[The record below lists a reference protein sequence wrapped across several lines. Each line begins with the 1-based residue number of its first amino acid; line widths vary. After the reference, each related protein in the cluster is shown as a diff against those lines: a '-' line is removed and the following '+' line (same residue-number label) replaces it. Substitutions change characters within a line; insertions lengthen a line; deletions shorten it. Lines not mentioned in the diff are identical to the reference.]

1 MFNKTSYKGYKMQI
15 AYKREEMVGV
25 TELSRGLNSFV
36 DKVKN
41 HTIEKLAIMKN
52 NKPEVIMISTAEY
65 ERIKELSDI
74 IEYHSIADIVEERM
88 PDGKIGK
95 TISLDEYHT
104 KRMTRRHKNVR

>member
-1 MFNKTSYKGYKMQI
+1 MQV
-15 AYKREEMVGV
+15 AYKREEMAGI
-25 TELSRGLNSFV
+25 TELSRSLNSFV

-52 NKPEVIMISTAEY
+52 NKPEVVMISTAEY

-74 IEYHSIADIVEERM
+74 IEYQSIADIVDERL

-95 TISLDEYHT
+95 TISLDELKQRLR
-104 KRMTRRHKNVR
+104 KRGRDV